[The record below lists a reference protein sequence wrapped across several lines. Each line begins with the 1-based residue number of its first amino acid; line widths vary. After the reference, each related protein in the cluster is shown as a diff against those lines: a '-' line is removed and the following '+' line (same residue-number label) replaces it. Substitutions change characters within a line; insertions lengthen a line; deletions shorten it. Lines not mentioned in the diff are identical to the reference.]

1 MLAFTALGAAA
12 LDSCLRSW
20 PLAGIKSSAKQ
31 SKAKQSKAKQSKAK
45 QIKAKQSNAKQSKA
59 NPCKAKQSGFGGRQP
74 PNPGGLGGGSPPR
87 ERNSVFCV
95 AKGLVRL

>member
-20 PLAGIKSSAKQ
+20 PLAGIKSS
-31 SKAKQSKAKQSKAK
+31 AKQSKAK

>member
-31 SKAKQSKAKQSKAK
+31 SKAKQSKANKSKAK
-45 QIKAKQSNAKQSKA
+45 QINAKQSKA

>member
-31 SKAKQSKAKQSKAK
+31 SKAKQ
-45 QIKAKQSNAKQSKA
+45 IKAKQSNA
-59 NPCKAKQSGFGGRQP
+59 CKAKQSGFGGRQP